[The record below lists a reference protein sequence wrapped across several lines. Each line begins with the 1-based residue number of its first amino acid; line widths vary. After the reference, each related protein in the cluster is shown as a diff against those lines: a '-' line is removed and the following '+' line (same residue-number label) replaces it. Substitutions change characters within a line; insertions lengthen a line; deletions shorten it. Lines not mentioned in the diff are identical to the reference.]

1 KNVSLNAGIEYNRL
15 GKIDGVKVNQYG
27 AKVGLRYDF

>member
-1 KNVSLNAGIEYNRL
+1 GIEYNRL